1 MKQLQIHLSEIHWP
15 WQRSE
20 NTDQLQRQ
28 NLPLHPLS
36 IWKMSILQHWVK
48 YLWWTETSAMC
59 SHFRHVHRYI
69 ILALTLKVKK
79 WIINSAN
86 LSSMWIKARISIA
99 GKGATYS
106 KISNRMGVW
115 NSRGGWKNIKKYQ
128 NYSIMN
134 ICV

>member
-1 MKQLQIHLSEIHWP
+1 M
-15 WQRSE
+15 
-20 NTDQLQRQ
+20 
-28 NLPLHPLS
+28 
-36 IWKMSILQHWVK
+36 
-48 YLWWTETSAMC
+48 
-59 SHFRHVHRYI
+59 
-69 ILALTLKVKK
+69 
-79 WIINSAN
+79 
-86 LSSMWIKARISIA
+86 ARISIA